1 MNPDDLKKLE
11 SLGVDV
17 LDLPQVHDEA
27 SLFDF
32 VSKVMTKFS
41 TVLGGPEPTYEQVL
55 LAVKESRKNF
65 DF

>member
-1 MNPDDLKKLE
+1 MSPDDLKRLE
-11 SLGVDV
+11 SLGVDI
-17 LDLPQVHDEA
+17 LDLPRVHDEA

-32 VSKVMTKFS
+32 VSKVMSKFS
-41 TVLGGPEPTYEQVL
+41 TALGGPEPTYEQVL